1 MLRAVSDRRSGY
13 MAKSLQALF
22 DKAVALKERGKLND
36 AIAIYR
42 SAVKRYPESGVAE
55 HNLAGA
61 LGDAGR
67 ASEAQ
72 THILRAF
79 RKGLDAPQS
88 WLVYARALLA
98 LGQPDKAQAA
108 YEKVID
114 RNPLIID
121 AQLELAQLIW
131 MMTGDSRLALAR
143 LDATIAAHP
152 DVAVLHHTRATVLR
166 FTEGQG
172 ATLDFVRAALQRWPE
187 DVTLLVRAVEAGIQ
201 CGETD
206 AALAHSERIAELEPG
221 TRMAQETRA
230 RALLANGRA
239 VEALEIAEQLTA
251 AFPDDQ
257 FALALLATSCRLVG
271 DERYEQL
278 HDYDNL
284 VRAYELATP
293 KGWSNL
299 AEYLADLRAGLA
311 ERHQYKM
318 HPFNNSL
325 AGGSMIM
332 DFLSIDNRAIR
343 SLAHALRPPIDA
355 HVKHLGK
362 GEDVVRARNSG
373 RWDIGG
379 IWSVRLR
386 PDGFHHNHVHPKGWL
401 SSACYIDLPDA
412 VHSDNK
418 EGWIKFGE
426 PGMVTSPEL
435 SWEHAVE
442 PRVGTIVLFPSYM
455 WHGTIP
461 FSGEQ
466 ERMTCALD
474 IVPA

>member
-1 MLRAVSDRRSGY
+1 
-13 MAKSLQALF
+13 
-22 DKAVALKERGKLND
+22 
-36 AIAIYR
+36 
-42 SAVKRYPESGVAE
+42 
-55 HNLAGA
+55 
-61 LGDAGR
+61 
-67 ASEAQ
+67 
-72 THILRAF
+72 
-79 RKGLDAPQS
+79 
-88 WLVYARALLA
+88 
-98 LGQPDKAQAA
+98 
-108 YEKVID
+108 
-114 RNPLIID
+114 
-121 AQLELAQLIW
+121 
-131 MMTGDSRLALAR
+131 
-143 LDATIAAHP
+143 
-152 DVAVLHHTRATVLR
+152 
-166 FTEGQG
+166 
-172 ATLDFVRAALQRWPE
+172 
-187 DVTLLVRAVEAGIQ
+187 
-201 CGETD
+201 
-206 AALAHSERIAELEPG
+206 
-221 TRMAQETRA
+221 
-230 RALLANGRA
+230 
-239 VEALEIAEQLTA
+239 
-251 AFPDDQ
+251 
-257 FALALLATSCRLVG
+257 
-271 DERYEQL
+271 
-278 HDYDNL
+278 
-284 VRAYELATP
+284 
-293 KGWSNL
+293 
-299 AEYLADLRAGLA
+299 
-311 ERHQYKM
+311 
-318 HPFNNSL
+318 
-325 AGGSMIM
+325 M